1 MPPPRLI
8 TFVTLVGQMLIAV
21 EWLHVLLLLLHW
33 AHKYLCCEST
43 ALTLSVVPHVLQVV
57 SS

>member
-21 EWLHVLLLLLHW
+21 EWLHVPQLLFYQ
-33 AHKYLCCEST
+33 AHK
-43 ALTLSVVPHVLQVV
+43 
-57 SS
+57 